1 MIAAE
6 RGELGGSVQIVQA
19 GQNMKQFVVV
29 LLIEIHI
36 DSSLATIRKPSTKN
50 FRETTLSLPNKRC
63 ENLRIFHIGNMVHLY
78 IENSSEMAHYEF
90 L

>member
-1 MIAAE
+1 MSLDHIEIEIEIEIDMIVAE

-36 DSSLATIRKPSTKN
+36 DSSLITIRKPSTKN
-50 FRETTLSLPNKRC
+50 LERP
-63 ENLRIFHIGNMVHLY
+63 H
-78 IENSSEMAHYEF
+78 
-90 L
+90 